1 MSFLAGAASGCGLG
15 AIGSGS
21 TLGVDWPDTAPYDSG
36 RARSSAMR
44 GIGLGLVASSG
55 DSSHVDEGQEG
66 ESSRCAGAELKEGD
80 QAMADS
86 NVKDTVAYQLGQ
98 LNSRTESLQEGLRD
112 LAMRVSEGFERQRQ
126 ESERQ
131 RQESNDRL
139 EKLSDRFD
147 SRFLWML
154 GVVAIPLNLALLGFV
169 AHLLGWV

>member
-1 MSFLAGAASGCGLG
+1 
-15 AIGSGS
+15 
-21 TLGVDWPDTAPYDSG
+21 
-36 RARSSAMR
+36 
-44 GIGLGLVASSG
+44 
-55 DSSHVDEGQEG
+55 
-66 ESSRCAGAELKEGD
+66 
-80 QAMADS
+80 MADS